1 MPFGKK
7 WDVTRTHEIDFDDIY
22 ERGIKPA
29 LASFDVDCIRAD
41 EERSGGI
48 IHLTMFE
55 RLLLAEVAI
64 VDVTSQNANVFY
76 ELGVRHAARPRST
89 IIVRANEGALPFDIA
104 LIRAVSYQLD
114 AGKLNDDA
122 AKNLKDAIAE
132 RLTYALEELESKDS
146 PLFQLIPTFPG
157 ISLPHEVTESFRD
170 RARYVDGVR
179 QRLDA
184 ARRSGI
190 RDEGLKEVEKVEH
203 DLGDISEAI
212 NAEVVVDVVLAYRD
226 LSAWDG
232 IINLFERLP
241 KGLTDTIT
249 LREQYA
255 LALNRRNGQGD
266 REKAIEVLN
275 RIIATQGDN
284 PETCGILGRIYKDSY
299 LEARVAGRATMAA
312 GSLDQ
317 AIDWY
322 QRGFIADPRDYYPG
336 VNLATLLAL
345 KDTKESR
352 EELARILPSVSFAVG
367 RLGGVQS
374 QDYWQIATVLE
385 VAVLGNDWDTANRAL
400 SRLLTVPHANWNIET
415 TINNLTLIAGA
426 KPHGID
432 TDRLNALIGEL
443 RAALK

>member
-7 WDVTRTHEIDFDDIY
+7 WDITRTHEIDFDEIY

-29 LASFDVDCIRAD
+29 LSLFDVDCIRAD

-64 VDVTSQNANVFY
+64 VDVTNQNANVFY

-89 IIVRANEGALPFDIA
+89 IIIRANEGALPFDIA
-104 LIRAVSYQLD
+104 LIRAVSYHLD
-114 AGKLNDDA
+114 SGTLTADGARNLN
-122 AKNLKDAIAE
+122 DAIAE
-132 RLTYALEELESKDS
+132 RMKYALEELESKDS
-146 PLFQLIPTFPG
+146 PLFQLIPKFPG

-170 RARYVDGVR
+170 RARYVDGIR

-184 ARRSGI
+184 AKRSGNH
-190 RDEGLKEVEKVEH
+190 DSALNEVENVER

-226 LSAWDG
+226 LSAWDKMIG
-232 IINLFERLP
+232 LFERLP
-241 KGLTDTIT
+241 RGLAETIT

-255 LALNRRNGQGD
+255 FALNRRNGNGD
-266 REKAIEVLN
+266 RQKAIELLCAIV
-275 RIIATQGDN
+275 ATQGDG
-284 PETCGILGRIYKDSY
+284 PETCGLLGRVYKDMY
-299 LEARVAGRATMAA
+299 LDAKSAGGDAKAA
-312 GSLDQ
+312 GALDQ
-317 AIDWY
+317 AIEWY
-322 QRGFIADPRDYYPG
+322 RRGFTADPRDYYPG
-336 VNLATLLAL
+336 VNLATLLTL
-345 KDTKESR
+345 KNTKESN
-352 EELARILPSVSFAVG
+352 EERTRILPAVSFAVA
-367 RLGGVQS
+367 RLGGIQS

-400 SRLLTVPHANWNIET
+400 SRLLTVQHANWNIET

-426 KPHGID
+426 RPDGID
-432 TDRLNALIGEL
+432 SDRLNALIGEL
-443 RAALK
+443 HAALT